1 MSGGRPSANPDL
13 LNLLAMRLSD
23 PDPNAPGGTLR
34 PSLDLHPDRVRY
46 LYNQGANNPPRHMLG
61 DTYRFNNDLYTITRG
76 AAVPSV
82 GEYVYQFMNADG
94 YIVAQT
100 ESQILAGE
108 IGEPMPIETR
118 YVDRLQGV
126 AWFSQTLRTEIL
138 FSMNS
143 VRILNDAGGDRMN
156 NEMPCR
162 RASQP
167 QESKM
172 DDWGPIGVDQRWTT
186 STTSEIVAELQVNSP
201 DHMSPENI
209 MFRTFISSLEVMPRF
224 LLGDLFEVG
233 GTEVNGRRTR
243 TTLLLI
249 ISGVKIGDTWYYE
262 LSYSSGGRGIY
273 TTQQIETFKFVGGL
287 GSDTDITTFGGRI
300 NKDLLREQYDHPL
313 HGVRMMRMRREQ
325 AQTTVESEGS
335 PAASPIRTPPRSSAA
350 AAPPPAPRVQNR
362 ISAPNPPN
370 PVSSQ
375 AAAEARRKPEL
386 LLGDLFIHR
395 ERGTIFIVINGR
407 WSPARHGLDPA
418 EYTYDLINKQGERL
432 VGWSKRQIN
441 RFFKPVPGS
450 RSAAAVVHPLV
461 EFPLDDSKRQEIEA
475 SRIHQQER
483 MSGWISRPQQG
494 RTARRRL
501 LYNVNSAPGDPSP
514 VFAEQQLILNGD
526 GNASKTPVINK
537 LALNLINGRSH
548 PENPPPPDLAP
559 GSGVKYDPR
568 YLFGEFFKK
577 GDVYFVVMGGEW
589 INGEWVYVLMGSDRS
604 MHRHTE
610 SQISQIDRNMPDGSV
625 QPIPAEQRLVGVTL
639 GREQDEDE
647 FDALVN
653 KFSFAL
659 GYEDDMWWEREQYQY
674 QRDEL
679 FLKGRQARE
688 HTSPDEESDKVLEER
703 YQEFY
708 RNEQKRRSAVA
719 KAHGDNFYVKKRLED
734 DLKAARKPII
744 PARTRRGTRRRQK
757 ARKESI
763 AAAKERKENYESRE
777 GSKQLAIGQAAINA
791 KAKAWWEQ
799 NKEEHVCT
807 ICFDGFDDDD
817 VNYTENGKLFYAVQL
832 RCGHWFHYNCIKMS
846 QKPKTG
852 PIDYQWARDNVRQRK
867 FMDTLMCPICRTPA
881 VDDSFGDGVY
891 RLINLRF

>member
-1 MSGGRPSANPDL
+1 MSGGRPSANRDL
-13 LNLLAMRLSD
+13 LNLLGMTLSN
-23 PDPNAPGGTLR
+23 PDPNVPGGTLG
-34 PSLDLHPDRVRY
+34 PSNELSAPRVLY
-46 LYNQGANNPPRHMLG
+46 LYRQNNNIINPPRHMLG
-61 DTYRFNNDLYTITRG
+61 DTYRFNNELYTIIRG
-76 AAVPSV
+76 AQVPSV
-82 GEYVYQFMNADG
+82 GEYVYEFKSADG
-94 YIVAQT
+94 YTSAQT
-100 ESQILAGE
+100 ESAILAGD
-108 IGEPMPIETR
+108 IGEPMPINTS
-118 YVDRLQGV
+118 YIDRLQLNV
-126 AWFSQTLRTEIL
+126 NLRDEIL
-138 FSMNS
+138 LSMNIMPTMS
-143 VRILNDAGGDRMN
+143 DPAASRINA
-156 NEMPCR
+156 EMPCR

-167 QESKM
+167 RESKTETIDIEAKS
-172 DDWGPIGVDQRWTT
+172 DDWGPIGVDPRWNT
-186 STTSEIVAELQVNSP
+186 STRSEIVDELQRNSP

-224 LLGDLFEVG
+224 LLGDLFQIGVRARSR
-233 GTEVNGRRTR
+233 VTR
-243 TTLLLI
+243 LLVV
-249 ISGVKIGDTWYYE
+249 SGVKIGDTWFYE
-262 LSYSSGGRGIY
+262 LYYSTGGRGIY
-273 TTQQIETFKFVGGL
+273 ITQDLERFTQVYENADL
-287 GSDTDITTFGGRI
+287 SEFGG
-300 NKDLLREQYDHPL
+300 NKDLIREQYSHPL
-313 HGVRMMRMRREQ
+313 SGIRMGRIRREN
-325 AQTTVESEGS
+325 AQRTLEREGS

-350 AAPPPAPRVQNR
+350 APPPAPRVRNR
-362 ISAPNPPN
+362 ISAPPN

-375 AAAEARRKPEL
+375 AAAEARRKPSL
-386 LLGDLFIHR
+386 LLGDLFQHR

-461 EFPLDDSKRQEIEA
+461 EFPISDEKRTEITN

-483 MSGWISRPQQG
+483 MSGWISRP
-494 RTARRRL
+494 RARRRL
-501 LYNVNSAPGDPSP
+501 LYNVNSAHGDPSP

-548 PENPPPPDLAP
+548 PANPPPPDLQP

-610 SQISQIDRNMPDGSV
+610 SQIAQMDRDMPDGSI
-625 QPIPAEQRLVGVTL
+625 QPIPAEERLVGVTL

-679 FLKGRQARE
+679 FLKGKQARE
-688 HTSPDEESDKVLEER
+688 HTSPNEESDKVLEER
-703 YQEFY
+703 YQQFY
-708 RNEQKRRSAVA
+708 RNEQKRRSDVA
-719 KAHGDNFYVKKRLED
+719 KAHGDNFYVKKRLDD

-744 PARTRRGTRRRQK
+744 PAKTRSGTRRRQK

-777 GSKQLAIGQAAINA
+777 GSKQLATGQAAINA

>member
-13 LNLLAMRLSD
+13 INLLHMRLSD

-61 DTYRFNNDLYTITRG
+61 DTYRFNNDLYTIIRG

-82 GEYVYQFMNADG
+82 GEYVYQFINSEG
-94 YIVAQT
+94 FTSAQT
-100 ESQILAGE
+100 ESAILAGE

-118 YVDRLQGV
+118 YVDRLQ
-126 AWFSQTLRTEIL
+126 ALPEALRREIL

-143 VRILNDAGGDRMN
+143 VRSLNDARMN

-172 DDWGPIGVDQRWTT
+172 ESADWGPIGVDPRWNT
-186 STTSEIVAELQVNSP
+186 STRREIVDELQRNSP

-209 MFRTFISSLEVMPRF
+209 MFRTFVNSLEAMPRF
-224 LLGDLFEVG
+224 LLGDLFQVG

-243 TTLLLI
+243 VTRLLVV
-249 ISGVKIGDTWYYE
+249 SGVKIGDTWYYE
-262 LSYSSGGRGIY
+262 LSYDSGGRGIY
-273 TTQQIETFKFVGGL
+273 ITQQLETFIQLGL
-287 GSDTDITTFGGRI
+287 YADLSSFGGRI
-300 NKDLLREQYDHPL
+300 NKDLIQEQYSHPL
-313 HGVRMMRMRREQ
+313 SGIRMGRIRREN
-325 AQTTVESEGS
+325 AQTS
-335 PAASPIRTPPRSSAA
+335 ASPIRTPPRSSAA

-362 ISAPNPPN
+362 ITAPN

-375 AAAEARRKPEL
+375 AAAVAQRPPNL
-386 LLGDLFIHR
+386 LLGDLYMPRNGSGFYRVR
-395 ERGTIFIVINGR
+395 EGNAVIITGGR
-407 WSPARHGLDPA
+407 WRPSPNGLTPS
-418 EYTYDLINKQGERL
+418 EYVYDMISKTGLEFKN
-432 VGWSKRQIN
+432 WSRRKIMREFKR
-441 RFFKPVPGS
+441 VPGS
-450 RSAAAVVHPLV
+450 RTEAAIVHPLS
-461 EFPLDDSKRQEIEA
+461 EFPLSDAKRQEIEA
-475 SRIHQQER
+475 SRRHQRER
-483 MSGWISRPQQG
+483 MSGWIERP
-494 RTARRRL
+494 RRARRRL

-514 VFAEQQLILNGD
+514 IFAEQKEILNGN
-526 GNASKTPVINK
+526 GNTSKTPVLNK
-537 LALNLINGRSH
+537 LALTLRNGRSH
-548 PENPPPPDLAP
+548 PANPPPPDLEP
-559 GSGVKYDPR
+559 GSGVKYDPK
-568 YLFGEFFKK
+568 YLFGEFLKK
-577 GDVYFVVMGGEW
+577 GDVYFVVLGGEW
-589 INGEWVYVLMGSDRS
+589 ISGEWVYVLMGSDRS

-610 SQISQIDRNMPDGSV
+610 SQIAQMDRDMPDGSV
-625 QPIPAEQRLVGVTL
+625 QPIPPQERLVGVTL
-639 GREQDEDE
+639 GRDQNEAE
-647 FDALVN
+647 FDELLK
-653 KFSFAL
+653 KFSFRL
-659 GYEDDMWWEREQYQY
+659 GYEDDMTWERERYRYQM
-674 QRDEL
+674 DEL
-679 FLKGRQARE
+679 FLRGRQARE

-719 KAHGDNFYVKKRLED
+719 KAHGDNFYVKKRLDD
-734 DLKAARKPII
+734 DLKAARKPIK
-744 PARTRRGTRRRQK
+744 PANTRSGTRRRQK
-757 ARKESI
+757 ARRERI

-777 GSKQLAIGQAAINA
+777 GSKQLATGQAAINA
-791 KAKAWWEQ
+791 AAKAWWEQ

-881 VDDSFGDGVY
+881 VDDSFGDNVY
-891 RLINLRF
+891 RFVNLRF